1 LKYLDI
7 TNLDYIPF
15 IIITACLLHNFIIDI
30 EGEDTDIDGDES
42 DDDEDRDDEADDD
55 QNKEDEA
62 GVEKRDTICS
72 NL

>member
-15 IIITACLLHNFIIDI
+15 IIITACLLHHFIIDI

-62 GVEKRDTICS
+62 GVEKRDTICR